1 MALCIIQNLQH
12 NFWTWVWPSQF
23 PRPTCFL
30 SEAENLSRLWP
41 SDYDDD
47 GDMCYQIQNSFLKI
61 TNIVVLSLCRRIW
74 PVFKVPSS
82 WLWYMEV
89 YLPRMMPRAMVPDTM
104 TMMMMLM
111 MMLIYCF
118 VHHEIFNRLHWRKE
132 KQWNAN
138 VNSATYL
145 FLSFHC
151 WKIVNIKLKVSSF
164 HNISKIGSLS
174 VWRTG
179 NNQLVSILSQKARP
193 KILWSISICTIFIVV
208 NKYLHYY
215 HCGQ

>member
-1 MALCIIQNLQH
+1 MVPGVFLCFFFCDFRLVCYGSRLVFIVFQCSRLAFHGWKHPKRYPLDLYLEPTISLGLAGRRPALA
-12 NFWTWVWPSQF
+12 SQF

-89 YLPRMMPRAMVPDTM
+89 YLPRMMLRAIVPDTM
-104 TMMMMLM
+104 IMARMMM

-118 VHHEIFNRLHWRKE
+118 VHHEIFNRLH
-132 KQWNAN
+132 
-138 VNSATYL
+138 
-145 FLSFHC
+145 
-151 WKIVNIKLKVSSF
+151 
-164 HNISKIGSLS
+164 
-174 VWRTG
+174 
-179 NNQLVSILSQKARP
+179 
-193 KILWSISICTIFIVV
+193 
-208 NKYLHYY
+208 
-215 HCGQ
+215 